1 MPIDAYPDAMGSF
14 QDMLTFRQGAEANE
28 LQLGMQ
34 KTLMKDQMV
43 ARAARMG
50 SQSAEAWDQ
59 AFSELAQQ
67 YPEAQRYIGQWS
79 PFAADELV
87 SNVQAAPARAAA
99 AQRDAGG
106 GGGIDGA
113 AGPTIGGGASG
124 AGMGTKQ
131 PTGSQVDLSTLDPE
145 DVMHEYDMITKA
157 LHLLSKVR
165 DPQSFDAAV
174 DQFTAIVGPE
184 SAAEIAK
191 YKGRFNEI
199 NFAAR
204 RGEDSEFMQWYK
216 HLVNWR
222 NQLAEVATAQRMG
235 VPTRGPQPGRHVQMT
250 EAGPMQLT
258 SPVGGGDP
266 TASFIPVTGSTRSE
280 FNPQPRGGAGG
291 GKAPSGYTW
300 GPIGEDGQPTLVPIP
315 GGPADKTGRRVL
327 PQSTSKELSTFGDQ
341 FATVQ
346 RSAATFK
353 PEFASQGIAGRG
365 GDTALWAGRT
375 LGVGASQAAVDW
387 WQAYDRYK
395 NTVRNELFGA
405 ALTPNEEANFEKT
418 DINANMRAETI
429 RANLRT
435 QKTVLENAMK
445 RRGKALV
452 TQGYNSEAIEQ
463 LTNLTLDQGGAA
475 DMTPQPLPADPAALV
490 VDTVYETKKGPAR
503 YRGNGK
509 FEPVR

>member
-1 MPIDAYPDAMGSF
+1 MPIDAYPDAMSSF
-14 QDMLTFRQGAEANE
+14 QDALTFRQGAEANE

-50 SQSAEAWDQ
+50 AQSAEAWDQ

-79 PFAADELV
+79 PFAARELM
-87 SNVQAAPARAAA
+87 SNIQAAPARAAA
-99 AQRDAGG
+99 AQP
-106 GGGIDGA
+106 GGIGGPGPVTSGIEAA
-113 AGPTIGGGASG
+113 AGPTFSGGSG
-124 AGMGTKQ
+124 GSNKNVQQ
-131 PTGSQVDLSTLDPE
+131 PSGPQVDLSTLTPE
-145 DVMHEYDMITKA
+145 ERASEFRKLRLGMDA
-157 LHLLSKVR
+157 LRKVR
-165 DPQSFDAAV
+165 SVEDFDGAI
-174 DQFTAIVGPE
+174 DQLAT
-184 SAAEIAK
+184 EIPGVVQL
-191 YKGRFNEI
+191 KGMFNEL
-199 NFAAR
+199 NFAE
-204 RGEDSEFMQWYK
+204 GIQLLYTNLKGLHD
-216 HLVNWR
+216 
-222 NQLAEVATAQRMG
+222 QLAPLVMSQAAGAPVREA
-235 VPTRGPQPGRHVQMT
+235 QPGYNVQYT
-250 EAGPMQLT
+250 EAGPVVAT
-258 SPVGGGDP
+258 TPVGGGRP
-266 TASFIPVTGSTRSE
+266 SFNLESVTGTQ
-280 FNPQPRGGAGG
+280 NPAFAPRGGAGGG

-315 GGPADKTGRRVL
+315 GGPADKAGRRVL
-327 PQSTSKELSTFGDQ
+327 PNSTAKELSTFGDQ

-346 RSAATFK
+346 RAAATFK
-353 PEFASQGIAGRG
+353 PEYASQGVAGRG
-365 GDTALWAGRT
+365 GETALWAGRT
-375 LGVGASQAAVDW
+375 MGVGASQAAVDW

-463 LTNLTLDQGGAA
+463 LTNLTLDQGGTA
-475 DMTPQPLPADPAALV
+475 DMTPQPLPADRAALV

-509 FEPVR
+509 FEPVQ